1 MRTFLFLP
9 PSTGII
15 NMATPGFLKWVLE
28 MNLNFS
34 CSRSKPLTYRAIS
47 PTHTHIT
54 IIELMLEEMSRHTG
68 TIMVM
73 LSDHQ
78 SNPLTPLGTS
88 CCHLHIRDEET
99 EATPLEFELRGTQ
112 SHSFTVLGSTHRGRR
127 DRSLDTSPPC
137 VYLL

>member
-1 MRTFLFLP
+1 
-9 PSTGII
+9 
-15 NMATPGFLKWVLE
+15 

-34 CSRSKPLTYRAIS
+34 CSRSKPLTYQAIS
-47 PTHTHIT
+47 PTHAHIA
-54 IIELMLEEMSRHTG
+54 IVELMLEEVLRHTG

-78 SNPLTPLGTS
+78 SNTLTPLGTS

-112 SHSFTVLGSTHRGRR
+112 SRGFIVLGSTHRGRR
-127 DRSLDTSPPC
+127 DRSLDTSPPY